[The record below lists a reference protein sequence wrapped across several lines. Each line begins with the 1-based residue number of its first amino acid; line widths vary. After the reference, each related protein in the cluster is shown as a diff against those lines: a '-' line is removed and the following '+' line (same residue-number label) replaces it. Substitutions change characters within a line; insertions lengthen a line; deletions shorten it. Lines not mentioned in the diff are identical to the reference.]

1 MTTKSLAV
9 AQYILDRCR
18 ESGDSAVTPMQL
30 LKLVYI
36 AHGHMLG
43 EYGMP
48 LLDEPIQAWQ
58 YGPVVNSVYQAVR
71 HYGSAPVR
79 MVCSHIDVNAFTP
92 DERRTMDMVA
102 RDFGRIDGVTLSA
115 ATHKSGTP
123 WATTWEWHG
132 QNAIISNDL
141 IEHFYRRNLSL
152 PSYSSL

>member
-18 ESGDSAVTPMQL
+18 ASGDTAVTPMQL

-43 EYGMP
+43 EHGMP

-79 MVCSHIDVNAFTP
+79 SVCSRVDESAFSP
-92 DERRTMDMVA
+92 EERRTMDMVCLLYTSPSP
-102 RDFGRIDGVTLSA
+102 RDS
-115 ATHKSGTP
+115 
-123 WATTWEWHG
+123 
-132 QNAIISNDL
+132 
-141 IEHFYRRNLSL
+141 
-152 PSYSSL
+152 